1 MKLKR
6 RFMIMQRLA
15 LIMFSCADGPRS
27 HLLMTWCNQVLSRD
41 IEGHTGDS
49 QRKIW
54 TYFLPA
60 SSRCPARPGRH
71 WACGWRRTRTWRRWL
86 TAGPGP
92 PPGCPGTTPEIT
104 GLRHHS
110 WNRTELLWENLDWP
124 ELISS
129 IVCDHFLLSLIY
141 INPTTVEID
150 TNNL

>member
-1 MKLKR
+1 
-6 RFMIMQRLA
+6 MQRLT
-15 LIMFSCADGPRS
+15 LIIFVLQLVPGPIWWWVDVIKFEAGTLRA
-27 HLLMTWCNQVLSRD
+27 W
-41 IEGHTGDS
+41 GP
-49 QRKIW
+49 QRHNDNKSFINNYG